1 MNKIALFPGSFD
13 PLTKGHL
20 DIIQR
25 SAKLF
30 DEVII
35 GIFVNTNKTPLFTL
49 SERVEMI
56 NKTIAFLPNTRVVTQ
71 KEQLTITSAKQL
83 GANFLIRGIRNVKDY
98 EYERDIATMNQQLAS
113 EIETVFLLADQNFTQ
128 VSSSILKEIIHFN
141 GDVSNYLPTEVNNR
155 LNEKRQKGL
164 NS

>member
-113 EIETVFLLADQNFTQ
+113 EIETVFLLADQNLTQ